1 MSQDV
6 NTNQKT
12 TEHLSASTSIKPW
25 SAESAADELM
35 DDLFA
40 DIDRILEG
48 GSKLPTEPIKPEYV
62 SLNSIAI
69 PKLKMPP
76 KVVPTPE
83 PQIQQDNQPHESTD
97 VTLVKSSQT
106 NTLKASSSR
115 DQWSVWYWLTLILLI
130 GVAAG
135 AVAIVLLLH
144 RQGKLTL
151 PKFLNLPASLSTQ
164 NQQLSAADAQFISY
178 MLRSLEVIERKGE
191 TQEQAKVIVPPVSIP
206 KQLPVPTV
214 ENSSPAPKP
223 VPTVFERVYIPYP
236 VEPPQKPQAPAAL
249 PPAASPTVTAPS
261 PIPSPTV
268 TVPSPAA
275 SPTLTAPSPIPSPSV
290 EASPQDLA
298 SVPRVVEASPAATIA
313 ATAAQHTLVGLVEI
327 SEIDNSESDKS
338 AALFDIDGITKRIF
352 VGEYIGT
359 SGWTL
364 VSVANGEAVIRRNG
378 EVRSIYAGQKF

>member
-6 NTNQKT
+6 STNQRS
-12 TEHLSASTSIKPW
+12 TENLSASTSIKPW

-48 GSKLPTEPIKPEYV
+48 GTKLPTEPVKPEYL
-62 SLNSIAI
+62 SLKSIAI

-76 KVVPTPE
+76 KVAPLPEPE
-83 PQIQQDNQPHESTD
+83 PQQGNQSQESTD
-97 VTLVKSSQT
+97 LTLVKSSET
-106 NTLKASSSR
+106 NRVKAASSS
-115 DQWSVWYWLTLILLI
+115 DQWLAWYWLTLILLV

-135 AVAIVLLLH
+135 IVAIVLLLH

-151 PKFLNLPASLSTQ
+151 PRFLNLPPSLSAE
-164 NQQLSAADAQFISY
+164 NKQLSAADTQFISY

-191 TQEQAKVIVPPVSIP
+191 VKEQKKAIAPTLSPP
-206 KQLPVPTV
+206 KQLPVPAV
-214 ENSSPAPKP
+214 ENRSPAPKP
-223 VPTVFERVYIPYP
+223 APTVFERVYIPYP
-236 VEPPQKPQAPAAL
+236 VEPPQKPQVSAAP
-249 PPAASPTVTAPS
+249 PPAASPS
-261 PIPSPTV
+261 V
-268 TVPSPAA
+268 TVPPPAA
-275 SPTLTAPSPIPSPSV
+275 SPSVAVPPPAASPSV
-290 EASPQDLA
+290 VASPQPLESA
-298 SVPRVVEASPAATIA
+298 PRVIETLPATTIT

-327 SEIDNSESDKS
+327 SEIGNSESDKS

-352 VGEYIGT
+352 VGEAIGT